1 MKRFR
6 EVHLVNNNPWYVYL
20 FAALIG
26 VVAGIINTLAGS
38 GSLLTLPMLTFL
50 GLPSP
55 VANATNRI
63 GVLVQNIVGTIT
75 LKRHGR
81 LNLKGAWW
89 LLAPSL
95 VGGLIGALLAARLGK
110 RSMDII
116 IGAVMILMLIVILI
130 EPNRWLRE
138 HSEVKP
144 GRPHIGILAIFF
156 ILGIYGGLIQAGVGV
171 FLVAVM
177 VLGCGY
183 NLVDANGLKLIII
196 LGFTAVA
203 VVVFAT
209 GSQIHWGIGALMAVG
224 QSVGAWAAARFAA
237 RAKKANVYIRW
248 LLIIVIVA
256 SIWKMFGIWPF

>member
-1 MKRFR
+1 M
-6 EVHLVNNNPWYVYL
+6 NNPWYVYL

-26 VVAGIINTLAGS
+26 VAAGIINTLAGS
-38 GSLLTLPMLTFL
+38 GSLLTLPMLMFL
-50 GLPSP
+50 GLSSP

-63 GVLVQNIVGTIT
+63 GVLLQNVVGVIT
-75 LKRHGR
+75 LRRHGK
-81 LNLKGAWW
+81 LNLTGAWW

-95 VGGLIGALLAARLGK
+95 VGGLVGALLAARLEK

-144 GRPHIGILAIFF
+144 GRPPLWILVLFF
-156 ILGIYGGLIQAGVGV
+156 ILGIYGGFIQAGIGV
-171 FLVAVM
+171 FLVAAM

-183 NLVDANGLKLIII
+183 NLVDANGIKLILI

-203 VVVFAT
+203 VIVFAA
-209 GSQIHWGIGALMAVG
+209 GSQIHWGIGLLMAAG

-237 RAKKANVYIRW
+237 RAKKANLYIRW
-248 LLIIVIVA
+248 LLIVVIVA

>member
-1 MKRFR
+1 M
-6 EVHLVNNNPWYVYL
+6 NNPWYVYL

-38 GSLLTLPMLTFL
+38 GSLLTLPMLMFL
-50 GLPSP
+50 GLSSP

-63 GVLVQNIVGTIT
+63 GVLLQNIVGVTT
-75 LKRHGR
+75 LRRHGK
-81 LNLKGAWW
+81 LNLTGAWW
-89 LLAPSL
+89 LLAPAL
-95 VGGLIGALLAARLGK
+95 VGGLVGALLAARLGK

-116 IGAVMILMLIVILI
+116 IGVVMILMLIVILV

-144 GRPHIGILAIFF
+144 GRPRLWVLFVFF
-156 ILGIYGGLIQAGVGV
+156 LLGIYGGFIQAGVGV
-171 FLVAVM
+171 FLVAAL

-183 NLVDANGLKLIII
+183 NLVDANGLKLIIV

-203 VVVFAT
+203 VAVFAT
-209 GSQIHWGIGALMAVG
+209 GSKIHWGIGALMAVG
-224 QSVGAWAAARFAA
+224 QSVGAWVAARFAA

-256 SIWKMFGIWPF
+256 SIWKTFGLWPF